1 MPFGNEVKTGNITEN
16 WLFELSYNSG
26 TLRLSFQD
34 YNDGSN
40 FYYGSVLNKPFIRES
55 IDLSSS
61 TSSSSNITINIAN
74 FKYEGSDVSELFFG
88 GSNYFLNKDAVIKS
102 VINNGSAVT
111 IGTFRTPDL
120 QTDGNT
126 IKISLSSKKPWDF
139 ISAPQ
144 DKNEFYD
151 VYAPIVYGNYT
162 PESSSVSTPNEV
174 EDAIVFP
181 VPIVRVLSKEF
192 IALVHENIISNGR
205 LHYYEKN
212 AEGRNGESIFIPLD
226 DANNLPISFGSLFAV
241 KTDVDLERSAIHT
254 PTGLQSNGAYASVTN
269 PDNALDDNISTS
281 FAEIEED
288 AFGFTYPFNSNG
300 SINQEKSAELF
311 WDVPALDHQVT
322 AFKTRYY
329 INYFMQATADRHLD
343 DPITNVLTIRLFVS
357 DITYGESDEIIDTF
371 DVTGTN
377 LTEGQTVTI
386 NRSSTAL
393 YEATKT
399 NIDGQTPNAIK
410 LKIRARVEL
419 TSGEVAED
427 SINISV
433 RIFQVTYVSTNK
445 IPTDD
450 ADQAQSVQE
459 SIANVEYLYCGA
471 NGFNNGITGLSGRAD
486 KIHEVHLDLLNRFAG
501 VDVATNPSTDITGW
515 SALDSDKNWVARYWN
530 LRPLL
535 LKDILEKMQY
545 EGGFIFRYNADG
557 SPHYIHIRD
566 SYTDTD
572 YEISKADIKDVDI
585 SITSFLDLLTKMT
598 INYQKSPIVGEDK
611 YLKTKTAFADT
622 VRTNY
627 GIQTKENTAEVS
639 LDAYVSPDITEYDGS
654 TKVDAG
660 SVNPND
666 NFFSYYYNI
675 FGDVKIIVKGTI
687 VNPEFYN
694 IDVGETVEFTDMYP
708 EKAFGKS
715 FNNVV
720 FMITSLQRT
729 AGILKFEAREIGAI

>member
-1 MPFGNEVKTGNITEN
+1 MAFGNEVKTGNITEN
-16 WLFELSYNSG
+16 WLFELSYSSG

-40 FYYGSVLNKPFIRES
+40 FYYGAVLNKPFLRES

-88 GSNYFLNKDAVIKS
+88 GSNYFLNKNAVIKS
-102 VINNGSAVT
+102 VVNNGSAVT
-111 IGTFRTPDL
+111 IGTFRTTDL
-120 QTDGNT
+120 QTDGDT

-162 PESSSVSTPNEV
+162 PESSSVATPNEV
-174 EDAIVFP
+174 QDAIVFP

-226 DANNLPISFGSLFAV
+226 DANNLPISFGDLYAV

-254 PTGLQSNGAYASVTN
+254 PTGLQSNGAYASLSN
-269 PDNALDDNISTS
+269 PDNALDDNTSTS
-281 FAEIEED
+281 FAEIEEG
-288 AFGFTYPFNSNG
+288 AFGFTLPMQVGGGG
-300 SINQEKSAELF
+300 STSQEKDVDLY

-329 INYFMQATADRHLD
+329 INYYMQATADEFLT
-343 DPITNVLTIRLFVS
+343 DPITNLLKIRLFLY
-357 DITYGESDEIIDTF
+357 DLTYGDEDEIIDT
-371 DVTGTN
+371 GYQSGAN
-377 LTEGQTVTI
+377 LTSGQTVTI
-386 NRSSTAL
+386 SRSSTAL

-399 NIDGQTPNAIK
+399 IDGQTPDAVR
-410 LKIRARVEL
+410 LRIRARIEL
-419 TSGEVAED
+419 TDGACSDVD
-427 SINISV
+427 VSV

-598 INYQKSPIVGEDK
+598 INYQKSPIVGENK

-627 GIQTKENTAEVS
+627 GIQTKENTSEVS

-660 SVNPND
+660 SVK
-666 NFFSYYYNI
+666 SI
-675 FGDVKIIVKGTI
+675 WKII
-687 VNPEFYN
+687 
-694 IDVGETVEFTDMYP
+694 
-708 EKAFGKS
+708 
-715 FNNVV
+715 
-720 FMITSLQRT
+720 
-729 AGILKFEAREIGAI
+729 